1 MTSRRVPVKTSTP
14 PRPARSAVGLAY
26 EPVSDAKTLLVIAII
41 DAAHALGVVIM
52 NEVAPV

>member
-14 PRPARSAVGLAY
+14 PRPARSAVDLAY